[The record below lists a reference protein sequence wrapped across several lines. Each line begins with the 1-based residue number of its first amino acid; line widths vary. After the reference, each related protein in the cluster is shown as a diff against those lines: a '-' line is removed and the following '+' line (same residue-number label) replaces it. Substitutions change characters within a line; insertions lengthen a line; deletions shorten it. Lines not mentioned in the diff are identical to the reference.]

1 MDLRSRA
8 SGSMWMKGRTKMTTA
23 EFTKYV
29 QQVWKDVALVYP
41 FTPVQV
47 EKAFDK
53 LIGHW
58 SRLCELELEFLR
70 GVKEAESVSGL
81 TFDTEASRKRYV
93 GSTDQGQRM
102 ELIAI
107 VFKRLEVHS
116 ILLSSKRKRD
126 RTEWHNQK

>member
-1 MDLRSRA
+1 
-8 SGSMWMKGRTKMTTA
+8 MTTA

-70 GVKEAESVSGL
+70 GVKELEAVNGL

-93 GSTDQGQRM
+93 GSTDQGQRL
-102 ELIAI
+102 ELIAV
-107 VFKRLEVHS
+107 VFKRLEIHS
-116 ILLSSKRKRD
+116 ILLSAKRKRD
-126 RTEWHNQK
+126 RSEWQNQKGR

>member
-1 MDLRSRA
+1 
-8 SGSMWMKGRTKMTTA
+8 MTTA

-58 SRLCELELEFLR
+58 SRLCELEIEFLME
-70 GVKEAESVSGL
+70 VKKM
-81 TFDTEASRKRYV
+81 EASESLNFDSEAGRKRYLA
-93 GSTDQGQRM
+93 STDQGQRL
-102 ELIAI
+102 ELISIA
-107 VFKRLEVHS
+107 FKRLEVHT
-116 ILLSSKRKRD
+116 ILLSAKRKRD
-126 RTEWHNQK
+126 RTEWQNQKAK